1 MRTSVIANAPDCN
14 AVVFAMKCVLNER
27 SLFTPVAAHFAKG
40 SADHVDGSYDI
51 FNV

>member
-1 MRTSVIANAPDCN
+1 MTTSMIANARDWN

-27 SLFTPVAAHFAKG
+27 SLFRPLAPRFARG
-40 SADHVDGSYDI
+40 STDGSYDI